1 MSKSMAFYK
10 KRQQKVNG
18 LWYPQS
24 ITVGRISMDR
34 LVERLAQISTVS
46 KSDVQAV
53 MGDLASVLADYM
65 SLGYT
70 VEIEGLGTFYYTAVT
85 NKQGVPTADEVSP
98 EQITG
103 VRIRFLPET
112 SRSSDNKTVTRAL
125 SNVEITWEEYGSKD
139 KKNTTSGG
147 DDGDDDLPLG

>member
-1 MSKSMAFYK
+1 MS
-10 KRQQKVNG
+10 
-18 LWYPQS
+18 
-24 ITVGRISMDR
+24 R

-85 NKQGVPTADEVSP
+85 NKQGVSTAEEVSP
-98 EQITG
+98 EQITD

-125 SNVEITWEEYGSKD
+125 SNVEIKWEEYGSKNE
-139 KKNTTSGG
+139 KTTSSDG